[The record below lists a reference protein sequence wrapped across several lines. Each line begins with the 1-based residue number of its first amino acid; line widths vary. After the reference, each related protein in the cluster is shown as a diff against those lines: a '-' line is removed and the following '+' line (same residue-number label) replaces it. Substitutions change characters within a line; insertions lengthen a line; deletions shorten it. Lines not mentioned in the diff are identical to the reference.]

1 MKYKVKQYAEAL
13 TEIILDKEGEG
24 PEQSRRTVESFLKF
38 LDRNGQM
45 QKAKEIIAL
54 AENLY
59 IKKTGKRKVILETAR
74 KADLKNLKNIL
85 KKDDI
90 IEEKINSE
98 LLAGIKI
105 IINDE
110 QLDLSMQN
118 KINNLFQRY

>member
-1 MKYKVKQYAEAL
+1 MKNKIKIYAKAL
-13 TEIILDKEGEG
+13 AEYMAKGMTEKEIA
-24 PEQSRRTVESFLKF
+24 KF
-38 LDRNGQM
+38 LDFLAKNGDM
-45 QKAKEIIAL
+45 RKAKEILAL

-74 KADLKNLKNIL
+74 KADLKNLKSIL
-85 KKDDI
+85 KKGDI

-110 QLDLSMQN
+110 QLDLSMQ
-118 KINNLFQRY
+118 KKLNNLFAK